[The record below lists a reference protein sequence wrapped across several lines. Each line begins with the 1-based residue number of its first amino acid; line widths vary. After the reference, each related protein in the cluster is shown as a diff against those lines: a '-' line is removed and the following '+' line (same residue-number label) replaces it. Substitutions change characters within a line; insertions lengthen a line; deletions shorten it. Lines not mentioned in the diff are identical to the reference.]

1 MPVFHSGHFRVFWNV
16 LMDAAFRSDQ
26 VGDDSEVTI
35 VSPWISD
42 VMTSE
47 SGWSDSALSSAFG
60 THGGNIESLSDVLG
74 NLVSLGYKVTV
85 VTLSTTGKWLPK
97 SRNAHHDNERRFLE
111 KVSRRGVSCLVRN
124 DVHMKYIATP
134 SP

>member
-47 SGWSDSALSSAFG
+47 SGWSDSRALICVRDSRRQ
-60 THGGNIESLSDVLG
+60 HRVPQRRPW
-74 NLVSLGYKVTV
+74 NLVSLGYKGCNL
-85 VTLSTTGKWLPK
+85 TLSTTGKWLPK

-111 KVSRRGVSCLVRN
+111 KVSRRGVRAASSG
-124 DVHMKYIATP
+124 TT
-134 SP
+134 ST